1 MRERRLGLP
10 GWLPLL
16 SLLLSTLLST
26 LVALSCLL
34 LPAQAQAV
42 QPQAAPPPVDLSAVT
57 GKLPLNHE
65 LLGVEDPSGTQD
77 VSQILDGPW
86 QPVTPAWLNRG
97 FSPSVYWLKL
107 DVHNPT
113 HRFLERWLSFG
124 VPRLEDVR
132 FYLYHDGEREPFKV
146 VLAGNR
152 EPLASREVPSSVS
165 VASLLLMPGE
175 RVTVLVRVQSRSAIS
190 MEPTLWTPAAFVDA
204 AQRGTVVL
212 ALLIGALLMVAIY
225 TGVLG
230 VAQRDQVFL
239 FLAAAIIIEILY
251 SLSFQGLLY
260 RYVLTGGGETV
271 LRAPSVL
278 GTLAATVFGYTVMRF
293 ADLHRVRLWR
303 WVYGVLIA
311 LGLAGS
317 VWAALGEYRASA
329 QAVVG
334 LVFLWGLVWP
344 VSMAD
349 GWRRGHANARIFL
362 LSFAVYCA
370 LLFLRLAF
378 INGLLPGRWEGGPEV
393 AWDLLSVSLMLAVLV
408 HGRTRQHRQEKL
420 AVQQELTQARER
432 EHLRLD
438 QAVKAR
444 TRALQAALIR
454 ADEAG
459 RVRQDFLARISHDLR
474 TPLTSI
480 IGFADL
486 IQAGGRDDAPR
497 GAIIRRSADHM
508 LSMVNDLID
517 YAAGAG
523 GQALRVSPE
532 YVHALLDAVAKESAP
547 IAARQNN
554 QFVLRVSESVP
565 AVLEM
570 DGKRVRQVLSN
581 LIDNAAKFTRG
592 GVLTLTADYIAPDS
606 GDAIEGAGRLAL
618 SVRDTG
624 CGIAPEDRQ
633 RIFEPF
639 QRLASAENQPG
650 VGLGLPIVQQWVQR
664 MKGAIS
670 IDSEVGQGTRVSV
683 TLPVRKMDESRISH
697 HYIAAAP
704 HVLPMLDGSGKHLWL
719 AEDTP
724 EIREFLVEELASMG
738 FQVDSEAGGQGMVA
752 RIQADDARRPDLI
765 LTDHRMDGVDGS
777 AVLAAARARWPDLP
791 VVAVSATPHD
801 TQALG
806 GAGYDASLLKPI
818 NLVELRHVLGRLLNL
833 SIKPSSN
840 EMDSAPPQTAHLSDA
855 ELAQV
860 QLLLESGAISDL
872 IDWAQALQA
881 RDAAFKDFSE
891 QLRRM
896 ARQGDIAAIR
906 KLCETMREHT

>member
-1 MRERRLGLP
+1 MLERRLGLP

-16 SLLLSTLLST
+16 SLLLSALL
-26 LVALSCLL
+26 ALSCLL
-34 LPAQAQAV
+34 LPARAQAA
-42 QPQAAPPPVDLSAVT
+42 QPSVDLSAVT

-65 LLGVEDPSGTQD
+65 LLGVEDTAGTLEP
-77 VSQILDGPW
+77 SQILDGPW

-107 DVHNPT
+107 DVHNPSD
-113 HRFLERWLSFG
+113 RFLERWLSFG

-132 FYLYHDGEREPFKV
+132 FYLYQDGERQPFKV
-146 VLAGNR
+146 MLAGNR

-165 VASLLLMPGE
+165 VASLLLTPGE

-225 TGVLG
+225 TAVLG
-230 VAQRDQVFL
+230 VAQRDRVFL
-239 FLAAAIIIEILY
+239 LLSAAIIIEILY

-278 GTLAATVFGYTVMRF
+278 GTLAATVFAFTVMLF

-303 WVYGVLIA
+303 WVYGVLIV
-311 LGLAGS
+311 LGLVGS
-317 VWAALGEYRASA
+317 TWAALGEYRASA

-334 LVFLWGLVWP
+334 LVFLWGVVWP

-508 LSMVNDLID
+508 LGMVNDLID

-554 QFVLRVSESVP
+554 QFVSRVSESVP

-592 GVLTLTADYIAPDS
+592 GVLTLTADYIAPNTD
-606 GDAIEGAGRLAL
+606 EGSGRLAL

-670 IDSEVGQGTRVSV
+670 IDSELGQGTRVSV

-704 HVLPMLDGSGKHLWL
+704 HVLPTLDGAGKHLWL

-738 FQVDSEAGGQGMVA
+738 FQVDSEAGGQAMVA
-752 RIQADDARRPDLI
+752 RIQADDAHRPDLI

-801 TQALG
+801 TLAVG

-818 NLVELRHVLGRLLNL
+818 SLVELRHVLGRLLNL
-833 SIKPSSN
+833 PIKQSSN
-840 EMDSAPPQTAHLSDA
+840 EVESASPQIPQLSSA

-872 IDWAQALQA
+872 IDWAQALQT

-896 ARQGDIAAIR
+896 ARQGDLAAIR
-906 KLCETMREHT
+906 KLCETMRERT